1 MFRAAR
7 ITIALAL
14 VGTPLAAQNATPP
27 PSVTTVQLGWLEGR
41 WEGTL
46 PAMPGARAE
55 MVYQAPSAGVI
66 TGLMRLEVGGKLAVI
81 ELISLV
87 DTPNGLEMR
96 FRHFDGTLTA
106 YEPTFKQAMRLV
118 SADRT
123 TLRFDN
129 AVAYDSTLMS
139 TQPRITRFIHPA
151 PDSLIGRSEI
161 IGDNG
166 KPATIESVYHR
177 VH

>member
-1 MFRAAR
+1 MFRVGR
-7 ITIALAL
+7 IAMALGLIAL
-14 VGTPLAAQNATPP
+14 PLAAQSTAPASTL
-27 PSVTTVQLGWLEGR
+27 TTAQLGWLEGR

-55 MVYQAPSAGVI
+55 MVYQAPSAGVM

-96 FRHFDGTLTA
+96 FRHFDGALTA

-118 SADRT
+118 SADKT

-161 IGDNG
+161 IGDDG